1 MNLLSMILP
10 YTSIEFAGMELFNAP
25 DFFELVIRFALNLGV
40 ILLLVRWLYFSISRR
55 KDYLFTYTLI
65 SCVVFLLCFLL
76 ESVKLQI
83 GFALGL
89 FAIFGIIRYRTRS
102 MPIKEMTYLFLIIGI
117 SVINALASKKT
128 SFAEVLFTNTVIVF
142 ITYGLE
148 KVWLL
153 KSVAAKRIT
162 YEKID
167 LIRPENYSLLID
179 DLTARTG
186 LVNIQKVEIGEINFL
201 KDTCKLIVYFEV
213 NGLNTNHASQVDDYE
228 DDDDE

>member
-1 MNLLSMILP
+1 MMFQF
-10 YTSIEFAGMELFNAP
+10 TSLEFAGLELFNAP
-25 DFFELVIRFALNLGV
+25 DFFELVIRFTLNLAV
-40 ILLLVRWLYFSISRR
+40 ILLLVRWLYFSVSRR
-55 KDYLFTYTLI
+55 KDYLFTYILI
-65 SCVVFLLCFLL
+65 SCIVFLLCFLL

-102 MPIKEMTYLFLIIGI
+102 MPIKEMTYLFLIIGV

-128 SFAEVLFTNTVIVF
+128 SFAEILFTNAVIVL

-167 LIRPENYSLLID
+167 LIRPENYNLLVA
-179 DLTARTG
+179 DLAARTG

-213 NGLNTNHASQVDDYE
+213 NGMNMNHASQVDNYE

>member
-1 MNLLSMILP
+1 
-10 YTSIEFAGMELFNAP
+10 
-25 DFFELVIRFALNLGV
+25 V
-40 ILLLVRWLYFSISRR
+40 
-55 KDYLFTYTLI
+55 
-65 SCVVFLLCFLL
+65 
-76 ESVKLQI
+76 
-83 GFALGL
+83 
-89 FAIFGIIRYRTRS
+89 
-102 MPIKEMTYLFLIIGI
+102 

-128 SFAEVLFTNTVIVF
+128 SFAEILFTNAVIVL

-167 LIRPENYSLLID
+167 LIRPENYNLLVA
-179 DLTARTG
+179 DLAARTG

-213 NGLNTNHASQVDDYE
+213 NGMNMNHASQVDNYE

>member
-1 MNLLSMILP
+1 MLPSTIL
-10 YTSIEFAGMELFNAP
+10 EFAGLELFNAP
-25 DFFELVIRFALNLGV
+25 DFFELVIRFTLNLAV
-40 ILLLVRWLYFSISRR
+40 ILLLVRWLYFSVSRR

-65 SCVVFLLCFLL
+65 SCIVFLLCFLL

-102 MPIKEMTYLFLIIGI
+102 MPIKEMTYLFLIIGV

-128 SFAEVLFTNTVIVF
+128 SFAEILFTNAVIVL

-167 LIRPENYSLLID
+167 LIRPENYDLLIA

-186 LVNIQKVEIGEINFL
+186 LMNIQKVEIGEINFL

-213 NGLNTNHASQVDDYE
+213 NGMNMNHASQVDNYE